1 MEVIARSLLAA
12 GVNYGVHFVSA
23 RFYDMFCVPHTLREI
38 AQTLV
43 TTASPVCST
52 AIGIVQMTQANYA
65 SIITITLAGS
75 VIGMMRGG
83 EPKDVEMST

>member
-1 MEVIARSLLAA
+1 MEVIARSLLAV

-23 RFYDMFCVPHTLREI
+23 RFYDTFCVPHSIVEI

-52 AIGIVQMTQANYA
+52 AIGIVQMTQSNYA

-75 VIGMMRGG
+75 VVGLLRGQ
-83 EPKDVEMST
+83 PKDEEMSS

>member
-1 MEVIARSLLAA
+1 MEVIARSVLAV

-23 RFYDMFCVPHTLREI
+23 RFYDMFCVPHTLQEI

-52 AIGIVQMTQANYA
+52 AIGVIQLTQANYA
-65 SIITITLAGS
+65 SIITVTLAGS
-75 VIGMMRGG
+75 IVGLLRG
-83 EPKDVEMST
+83 DSA